1 MIKIH
6 FFILHISQISLLPDL
21 EKKSMPRVPPPGMM
35 LMPTCTSLSDKTKD
49 EAVFFDFVCNGLM
62 DRSASRWGNAK
73 YPSPV
78 WADIEDHEC
87 MEERLPGIY
96 QVFGHTQQE
105 FSPVITKHYA
115 CLDCRKAFLLTS
127 NGEFVEV

>member
-1 MIKIH
+1 
-6 FFILHISQISLLPDL
+6 
-21 EKKSMPRVPPPGMM
+21 MPRVPHNDADAI
-35 LMPTCTSLSDKTKD
+35 CTSLNDKMKD
-49 EAVFFDFVCNGLM
+49 EAMFFDFVCNGLM

-78 WADIEDHEC
+78 WADVEDHEC

-105 FSPVITKHYA
+105 FSPVITKQYA